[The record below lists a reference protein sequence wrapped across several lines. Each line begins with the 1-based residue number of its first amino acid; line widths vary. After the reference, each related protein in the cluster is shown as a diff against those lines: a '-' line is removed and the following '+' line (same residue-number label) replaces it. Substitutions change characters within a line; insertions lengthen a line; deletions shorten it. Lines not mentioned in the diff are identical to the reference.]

1 MNTCCLLAC
10 MTIAQACGFVV
21 EEHLAGP
28 YYLIGVD
35 ADDYL
40 PWELFAAFYFNGFR
54 NVHFIFLR

>member
-1 MNTCCLLAC
+1 